1 MLQRHY
7 ASRGA
12 PCGGFS
18 KAQRLDAPSPSSRCQ
33 QFSIL
38 CSRRRRSPR
47 VIHAPR
53 LTNNDLSEIRLSD
66 LYVDRKKR
74 ETRKMNVRKFVF
86 VRFASG
92 DVVAYAVPLC
102 LLLLLLLLTIRRAAL
117 SCSGATTLLVWARRE
132 GTSTR
137 ITHYLL

>member
-1 MLQRHY
+1 

-12 PCGGFS
+12 PSGGFS
-18 KAQRLDAPSPSSRCQ
+18 QAQRFDAPSPSSRCQ

-38 CSRRRRSPR
+38 CSRRRRPPR
-47 VIHAPR
+47 DIHVPR
-53 LTNNDLSEIRLSD
+53 LTNNDLSEIRLSY

-74 ETRKMNVRKFVF
+74 ETRKMNVRKFVL
-86 VRFASG
+86 VRYASG
-92 DVVAYAVPLC
+92 DAVAYAVPVC
-102 LLLLLLLLTIRRAAL
+102 LLLLLTIKRAAL
-117 SCSGATTLLVWARRE
+117 SCSGAATLLVWARRE